1 MKTAQCNQMLMSNN
15 VAPRK
20 NGKFMKGYHYNGGK
34 TSNTTPQQRYM
45 RKLQSALDMAI
56 DGLGKKLGTD
66 GATAVSIKITEALDA
81 DCVGTLA
88 KLTPFIPKNINV
100 DVQVNK
106 EAHQLSDA
114 DLEAI
119 IAARKQGKI
128 AQNKVIEGEI
138 IEDDDTK

>member
-1 MKTAQCNQMLMSNN
+1 MSGVVYNEKG
-15 VAPRK
+15 K
-20 NGKFMKGYHYNGGK
+20 N
-34 TSNTTPQQRYM
+34 SNTTPQQRYM

-56 DGLGKKLGTD
+56 DGLGKQLGMD
-66 GATAVSIKITEALDA
+66 GASAVAVRITEALDK

-119 IAARKQGKI
+119 IAARKEDKI
-128 AQNKVIEGEI
+128 GRTKVIEGEI
-138 IEDDDTK
+138 IEDKGE